1 VLIDAP
7 QAFGPRVSNA
17 VYMSH
22 SSPPRL
28 LLSVGSTVVSL
39 MPLAFCQIPRDPIAQ
54 SWLGTQQ
61 SQQSELWCELLTTEV
76 SERLILVPHDE
87 PTTPRVLVLSDHI
100 MGGTAD
106 VLDVVG
112 APRRCGVLALRSEQR
127 RRGPECDEYIESGAF
142 LPDGRIAVAGRQ
154 MRDDGPRAMLGGRY
168 YDDSLSEHG
177 ICRVY
182 FCASVHGIGFSGESS
197 FFERAA
203 APLPS
208 GAQPPRVATNSRSR
222 VRTDEEELL
231 DQLPSMSDTEV
242 SPISPSLTLA
252 RADGRNA
259 RPTTARSPTATM
271 KSSRVRRLRMLCP
284 RRSHGACWRR
294 RTPRHAHG
302 AAPS

>member
-106 VLDVVG
+106 VLDV
-112 APRRCGVLALRSEQR
+112 LALRGDAACWRCAPS
-127 RRGPECDEYIESGAF
+127 S
-142 LPDGRIAVAGRQ
+142 AVAGQ
-154 MRDDGPRAMLGGRY
+154 
-168 YDDSLSEHG
+168 S
-177 ICRVY
+177 
-182 FCASVHGIGFSGESS
+182 
-197 FFERAA
+197 
-203 APLPS
+203 
-208 GAQPPRVATNSRSR
+208 ATSTSR
-222 VRTDEEELL
+222 
-231 DQLPSMSDTEV
+231 
-242 SPISPSLTLA
+242 
-252 RADGRNA
+252 
-259 RPTTARSPTATM
+259 
-271 KSSRVRRLRMLCP
+271 
-284 RRSHGACWRR
+284 
-294 RTPRHAHG
+294 
-302 AAPS
+302 AAPSCLMDVSLSRAGRCAMMGRARCSVGGIMTTACRSTGFAGSTSVPACTASGFLGNRRSSNVLPRHCRRALSHPGLRPTRAVVCALTKRSCSTSSLA